1 MTGPEHH
8 PAVPNSAPGDPAT
21 AQPIAPVPGH
31 EPYPSAPPHQ
41 TYGGPAAPH
50 SGSGR
55 GPDGSYVTYPADP
68 GYPGGPGQPG
78 YAPYPGG
85 PGYAGYPQYGGYPQ
99 APVRMPGS
107 VRAAQVL
114 SFVAAGLGLALI
126 VVFGAMAGG
135 EAAGGAMAGFGPFL
149 VLGGLAF
156 AFPTGG
162 PGIRT
167 TAIVVGGLTALCG
180 LGSTASQ
187 MPPSLLG
194 MLIGGAVAILLA
206 QRSAHDWFHRPR

>member
-8 PAVPNSAPGDPAT
+8 PAVPNSAPGDPAA
-21 AQPIAPVPGH
+21 AQPVAPGPGH
-31 EPYPSAPPHQ
+31 ERYPSAPAHQ
-41 TYGGPAAPH
+41 TYCGPAAPYP
-50 SGSGR
+50 GR
-55 GPDGSYVTYPADP
+55 QPDGSYVTYPGDP
-68 GYPGGPGQPG
+68 GYPG
-78 YAPYPGG
+78 YAPHPGG
-85 PGYAGYPQYGGYPQ
+85 PYGGYPQAPAGYGGYPQ

-114 SFVAAGLGLALI
+114 AFVAAGLGLALI

-135 EAAGGAMAGFGPFL
+135 EAAGRATAGFGPFL

-162 PGIRT
+162 QGIRT
-167 TAIVVGGLTALCG
+167 TAIVVGCLTALCG

-187 MPPSLLG
+187 MPPSFLG

-206 QRSAHDWFHRPR
+206 QRSARDWFHRPR